1 MPFRNHNYQL
11 SYERTLWVAPSN
23 SFWGA
28 FGSMSS
34 HLFRDKA
41 IARVVLLRKK
51 NCQSAR
57 VFKISLIYRPVAVQ
71 FRQGD
76 FVMQI
81 YLSRPDVTE
90 KEIEAVCEVLRGPN
104 LSLGPKL
111 AEFEQVFAN
120 YIGTKRAVAVNSGT
134 SGLFLCMLALGIEP
148 GDEVIT
154 TPFTFIASATSV
166 MMAGARPVFVDIDPI
181 SLNIDPAN
189 IESGITARTKAIVAV
204 EVFGNPAGLDRLCE
218 IAQKHNLAVIEDSCE
233 ALGSALN
240 GKKVGTFGSMSVFGF
255 YPNKQITTGEG
266 GMIVTD
272 NDSLADMCV
281 SLRNQG
287 RGKGSSWL
295 EHERLG
301 YNFRLSDINCAL
313 GIVQLSRID
322 QTKAKRRQVVKWYQE
337 ILADEDR
344 LIVPTEPDGCDMS
357 WFVFVVRLAPSV
369 ADVSGLANGFTLAQ
383 RDRILQAMRSQNIQ
397 VSNYFPPVHLQ
408 PFMVE
413 QFGYSQGDFPV
424 TEAVSKSTIALPFHN
439 NLTKDEVAIVCKTLK
454 EVLDKN

>member
-1 MPFRNHNYQL
+1 
-11 SYERTLWVAPSN
+11 
-23 SFWGA
+23 
-28 FGSMSS
+28 
-34 HLFRDKA
+34 
-41 IARVVLLRKK
+41 
-51 NCQSAR
+51 
-57 VFKISLIYRPVAVQ
+57 
-71 FRQGD
+71 
-76 FVMQI
+76 MQI
-81 YLSRPDVTE
+81 YLSRPDITE
-90 KEIEAVCEVLRGPN
+90 REIEAVCEVLRGPN

-111 AEFEQVFAN
+111 AEFEQVFAK
-120 YIGTKRAVAVNSGT
+120 YIGIKRAVAVNSGT

-154 TPFTFIASATSV
+154 TPFTFVASATSI
-166 MMAGARPVFVDIDPI
+166 MMAGARPVFVDIDPK

-189 IESGITARTKAIVAV
+189 IESGITEKTRAIVAV

-240 GKKVGTFGSMSVFGF
+240 GRKVGTFGTMSVFGF

-272 NDSLADMCV
+272 DDYLADMCV

-287 RGKGSSWL
+287 RGKDSSWL
-295 EHERLG
+295 GHDRLG

-322 QTKAKRRQVVKWYQE
+322 QIKAKRRQVAKWYQE

-344 LIVPTEPDGCDMS
+344 LILPAEPDDCDMS
-357 WFVFVVRLAPSV
+357 WFVFVVRLADGYS
-369 ADVSGLANGFTLAQ
+369 LEQ
-383 RDRILQAMRSQNIQ
+383 RDRILQVMRNQNIQ
-397 VSNYFPPVHLQ
+397 VGDYFPPVHLQ

-413 QFGYSQGDFPV
+413 QFSYKQGDFPV
-424 TEAVSKSTIALPFHN
+424 TEAISKSTIALPFHN